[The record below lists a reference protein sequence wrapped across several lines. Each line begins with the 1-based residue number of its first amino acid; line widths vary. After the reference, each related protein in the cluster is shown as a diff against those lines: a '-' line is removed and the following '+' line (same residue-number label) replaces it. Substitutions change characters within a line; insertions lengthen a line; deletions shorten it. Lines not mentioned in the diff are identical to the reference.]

1 MLEINKLVKRNLLWI
16 YNDYCHA
23 VDKDNSVT
31 INHGNT
37 LNKFIIVNC
46 CCKAPVNLNRYS
58 ETVIYTNIFGYTGE
72 SNDSFFKDILLENID
87 KEIPTNFSL
96 FTTPVKDTTS
106 ISKTSAISKLENNI
120 NEIYDDTAKIQLKQ
134 AILREVKQQFPN
146 ETIEKVH
153 RDELLCSLHS

>member
-1 MLEINKLVKRNLLWI
+1 M
-16 YNDYCHA
+16 
-23 VDKDNSVT
+23 
-31 INHGNT
+31 
-37 LNKFIIVNC
+37 
-46 CCKAPVNLNRYS
+46 
-58 ETVIYTNIFGYTGE
+58 GE

-120 NEIYDDTAKIQLKQ
+120 NENYDDSAKIQLKQ

-153 RDELLCSLHS
+153 RDELLCSLYS